1 MKYIITFYSHYEAM
15 QARRIAKGGRLIS
28 VPRVLS
34 SSCGTAME
42 LEEQEGFVPSF
53 RFEALYGH
61 DGEEYIKVADG

>member
-28 VPRVLS
+28 VPRALS

-42 LEEQEGFVPSF
+42 LEEKEDFVPSF
-53 RFEALYGH
+53 GFEALYRH
-61 DGEEYIKVADG
+61 DGDGYLKVTDG

>member
-1 MKYIITFYSHYEAM
+1 MKYIITFYSHYEAV

-42 LEEQEGFVPSF
+42 LEEKDGFVPSF
-53 RFEALYGH
+53 RF
-61 DGEEYIKVADG
+61 